1 MAETT
6 EEGAVAAFT
15 EDEDEGAPKAPE
27 LGPSGAE
34 DEGEEKAEKP
44 DSNAVTA
51 QLMQE
56 LEKLR
61 QQVANKDEA
70 DAELRAELA
79 ILRSQARGA
88 AREPEAEEPVTFDGD
103 EKQRILA
110 VMAKD
115 PVAAIESIVQ
125 KLLSGTEQKV
135 TKEIDNRVGGA
146 LRLSQEQQTDQTMA
160 VQAFPELTENDAYVA
175 RTQQLYR
182 LTIQEAGKPFAGAYY
197 LAAAA
202 AKAEMERKG
211 TWKPAG
217 SGKEEPKGDKVSLTL
232 RERVRQNAD
241 KLIDER
247 PPERTKE
254 GFDPA
259 SEYTEAE
266 LRGIR
271 AACKRY
277 GMTEKQYFARFAEQ
291 RKRDPNY
298 GRRAG

>member
-6 EEGAVAAFT
+6 DEPVVAAFS
-15 EDEDEGAPKAPE
+15 EDEDEGAPKALE
-27 LGPSGAE
+27 LGATEAE
-34 DEGEEKAEKP
+34 DEEKAETPKS
-44 DSNAVTA
+44 DAVTA

-56 LEKLR
+56 IEKLR
-61 QQVANKDEA
+61 QQVSSKDEA

-79 ILRSQARGA
+79 ILRSQARQSQGT
-88 AREPEAEEPVTFDGD
+88 PEAEEPVSFDAD
-103 EKQRILA
+103 EKQKLLA

-115 PVAAIESIVQ
+115 PVAAIEDIVR

-135 TKEIDNRVGGA
+135 SREITDRVGGA

-160 VQAFPELTENDAYVA
+160 IQAFPELSENDAYVS

-211 TWKPAG
+211 TWKPTG
-217 SGKEEPKGDKVSLTL
+217 SAKEEGKGEKVSLTL

-247 PPERTKE
+247 PPDRKE

-259 SEYTEAE
+259 SEYSEAE

-277 GMTEKQYFARFAEQ
+277 GITEKQYFSRFVEQ
-291 RKRDPNY
+291 RKKDANY